1 MRQWWANR
9 RVSIGTRL
17 LGVVLLLSCIV
28 GAFAI
33 NVTTQQRSARRAAV
47 SELRA
52 IEAVRCVRAIL
63 ELTPGAAATNRTTEK
78 VQKISTR
85 TQALLTDLQTL
96 TDSGDEIK
104 DRATARALRNFI
116 SATTPLLDGSFALNS
131 ERLQL
136 KIFLAGHAL
145 VETIS
150 TRSFFGRTELSG
162 ESMIP
167 QLVVN
172 NLPKEFESLLAL
184 QAELMKANRTDLTQE
199 QATRTAIELE
209 NRVYAYKFAVAQTN
223 DLTANRTLQYFVSD
237 GTILNIK
244 TFRSNARGIQKTIH
258 QLEAFAKSYPESRW
272 QIPILEKE
280 LQLRTGETMR
290 SWDLALESLVGEYT
304 ILVDRHLAK
313 ERFTLL
319 SLLVFVIPAVLY
331 CGKVVRSA
339 EDALKPVLERL
350 QFLQKK
356 DLGALDA
363 AIDRLALGQYD
374 NIIHC
379 ETAHLPP
386 LDESRNDEFGTLAG
400 AINRL
405 VYQTARTIDSFC
417 DAQLS
422 ILSAEQEIAAS
433 QQQFQTVVES
443 LGEGIVITDL
453 EDRVIYANRRA
464 NEILGYQEGGITGL
478 LAWESLM
485 VETEWEA
492 ARQRNT
498 QRLAGV
504 AQRYETEMKQ
514 QDGSL
519 VWVEV
524 HATPF
529 QDAHGNITG
538 MLGAIT
544 DISERKLF
552 EEQLAF
558 KTFNDPLT
566 GLANRALFMERL
578 THAVHRASRTK
589 ETLGV
594 MVVDIDNFKVVNDS
608 LGHFAGDALIQEVAS
623 RLARCVRETETLARV
638 GGDEFTILFESLAG
652 EAAALAVAD
661 RIHDALAAP
670 IEIDGNNVLV
680 TASMGLTLNGTSETA
695 SSELLKQADIALHQA
710 KLNGKRRCAVF
721 KETMQEQAKERLTLE
736 SELRLAIPGN
746 QFRVF
751 YQPIVELSTYR
762 VVEMEAL
769 IRWQH
774 PTRGLVS
781 PLKFIPVAEETGLIN
796 EIGEWVLNQACL
808 HLTDL
813 ISRTGDSNLR
823 VGVNVSLPQLRDESF
838 VDKVGSA
845 LIRSGLPA
853 PCLKLEITESMMM
866 LEPEHVIRVLE
877 QLRDLGV
884 KLAIDDFGTGY
895 SSMSYLRSLPVHTLK
910 IDRSFVSRVGSGPED
925 EAILKAIVN
934 VAKTLKLSVT
944 CEGIETNEQW
954 SFLHNLGADMGQGYL
969 IAKPLAQSEVYDWV
983 HQNLEFWNSHQAA
996 A

>member
-28 GAFAI
+28 GAFAVH
-33 NVTTQQRSARRAAV
+33 VTTDQRAARRTAV
-47 SELRA
+47 SELKA
-52 IEAVRCVRAIL
+52 IEAVRCIKSIL
-63 ELTPGAAATNRTTEK
+63 ELTPEAGVQGRSSEQIRK
-78 VQKISTR
+78 VASR
-85 TQALLTDLQTL
+85 AQALLNDLQTL
-96 TDSGDEIK
+96 ADSGDAQR
-104 DRATARALRNFI
+104 DRATVRALRNFVEA
-116 SATTPLLDGSFALNS
+116 STPLLNGSFAWDA
-131 ERLQL
+131 ERFQL
-136 KIFLAGHAL
+136 RIFRAGNAL
-145 VETIS
+145 VQAIS

-162 ESMIP
+162 ESMVP

-172 NLPKEFESLLAL
+172 NLPKEFEALLAL
-184 QAELMKANRTDLTQE
+184 QEGLATARRRETDGSE
-199 QATRTAIELE
+199 STRTAIELE
-209 NRVYAYKFAVAQTN
+209 NKVFAYKFAVQQTN
-223 DLTANRTLQYFVSD
+223 ELTSDRTFQYFVGD
-237 GTILNIK
+237 GTTLNIK
-244 TFRSNARGIQKTIH
+244 SFRSNAKGIRTTMR
-258 QLEAFAKSYPESRW
+258 QLESFAQTYPRSSW
-272 QIPILEKE
+272 QIPILERE
-280 LQLRTGETMR
+280 LQARTIETLK

-304 ILVDRHLAK
+304 ILVERHLAK
-313 ERFTLL
+313 ERFTLI
-319 SLLVFVIPAVLY
+319 SLLIFVIPAVLY

-339 EDALKPVLERL
+339 DEALKTIMERL
-350 QFLQKK
+350 QFLQKR

-379 ETAHLPP
+379 ETSHLAP
-386 LDESRNDEFGTLAG
+386 LDESRTDELGTLAG
-400 AINRL
+400 AINGL

-443 LGEGIVITDL
+443 LGEGILITDL
-453 EDRVIYANRRA
+453 DDRVTYANRRA
-464 NEILGYQEGGITGL
+464 NEILGYDEGELQGL
-478 LAWESLM
+478 FAWESLM
-485 VETEWEA
+485 VEAEWDA
-492 ARQRNT
+492 ARQRNN
-498 QRLAGV
+498 QRLAGIT
-504 AQRYETEMKQ
+504 QRYETEMKRG
-514 QDGSL
+514 DGSL

-529 QDAHGNITG
+529 RDPSGKITG

-552 EEQLAF
+552 EEQLAL

-608 LGHFAGDALIQEVAS
+608 LGHFAGDALIQEVAH
-623 RLARCVRETETLARV
+623 RLDKCVRETETLARV

-661 RIHDALAAP
+661 RIQEALSTP
-670 IEIDGNNVLV
+670 IEIDGNKVLV
-680 TASMGLTLNGTSETA
+680 TASMGLTLNGSSETA

-721 KETMQEQAKERLTLE
+721 KETMQEQAKERLALE
-736 SELRLAIPGN
+736 NELRSAIPDN

-751 YQPIVELSTYR
+751 YQPIVELSSYR

-774 PTRGLVS
+774 PVRGLVS
-781 PLKFIPVAEETGLIN
+781 PLKFIPIAEETGLIN

-808 HLTDL
+808 HLTEL
-813 ISRTGDSNLR
+813 IGRTGDSNLR

-853 PCLKLEITESMMM
+853 SCLKLEITESMMM

-925 EAILKAIVN
+925 EAILRAIVN
-934 VAKTLKLSVT
+934 VAKTLKLTVT

-983 HQNLEFWNSHQAA
+983 HQNLDFWNAQQRVA
-996 A
+996 